1 MNIIKSVKEMLKK
14 GGSEQPIARPDD
26 PRFWT
31 YWSLDGVSLDQRG
44 DNIPQ
49 ITETGKQIKELR
61 GWIYA
66 LCNRISNDLISFD
79 RVLQKQNGEE
89 WDEATDYKSK
99 EFLKIL
105 DNPFQY
111 GSIED
116 FFKVQSLALNLTGRA
131 NAHIKTIGTGGVVL
145 DKLVPISPEH
155 INYHVDDFGVLDYWD
170 YRAQRNIRLTPEQ
183 ILYTHYQSPTD
194 IYSPLSPVKAVSDGI
209 NLYHEALNYNYK
221 WVKNDT
227 QASAYGSPRA
237 GYDFDQKGIDKL
249 KAWARSQLGRIGNFE
264 ILPVGMDIVAK
275 ANGSRQMQ
283 FGGDLERLAQEIA
296 NAYGYMLFLLTGAGI
311 NRSVMEVGLYIARES
326 CIRPHAKIIEAAFN
340 KQVVQRFLGPDYW
353 YSFVIPE
360 VKFSEDT
367 AKMLQ
372 NDLQFNIRSR
382 EEIREE
388 RGLDPEFTG
397 TETNP
402 RVQISIPQEELPE
415 PEPAPQPNKI
425 IKLIQPKPLMLKS
438 SFKSDERFFEWKSFD
453 TLANAVQTPFA
464 GDLLRSFKRQGKQ
477 YIQRVKAAYELG
489 EPVTAEMFDWEFA
502 YSDVKKVSIPHIK
515 NGASRGYQNGK
526 RQARSRG
533 EYEENAIR
541 ESYLSLRIDKMAN
554 VTTQTTYLKLA
565 ELIAKGT
572 PSKKTAKAES
582 VMITLDDF
590 IKEIG
595 DLFNGFDSRA
605 VMSAETQTVGVLN
618 WGMQEGYK
626 DSDVSGKE
634 WLSQQDGRVR
644 GPNSTPPSEY
654 NHELDGV
661 IVPLNGKF
669 NTGPESIEYPGDP
682 TASAGNIC
690 NCRCS
695 ILPTF

>member
-1 MNIIKSVKEMLKK
+1 MNPIKSIKGMFKK
-14 GGSEQPIARPDD
+14 DGPVQPIARPDD

-31 YWSLDGVSLDQRG
+31 YWSLDGVSTDQQSG
-44 DNIPQ
+44 IPQ
-49 ITETGKQIKELR
+49 INEAGKQLKGLR
-61 GWIYA
+61 GWVFA
-66 LCNRISNDLISFD
+66 LCNRISNDLISFE
-79 RVLQKQNGEE
+79 RVLQKQNSDGT
-89 WDEATDYKSK
+89 WDEATDYKAK

-111 GSIED
+111 GSAED
-116 FFKVQSLALNLTGRA
+116 YFKVQSLALNLTGRA
-131 NAHIKTIGTGGVVL
+131 NAHIKTIGTAGVVL

-155 INYHVDDFGVLDYWD
+155 INYHVDDFGMLDYWD
-170 YRAQRNIRLTPEQ
+170 FRARHNIRLSPDK
-183 ILYTHYQSPTD
+183 ILYTHYQSPND
-194 IYSPLSPVKAVSDGI
+194 IYTPLSPVKAVSDGI

-227 QASAYGSPRA
+227 QASAYGSPRV
-237 GYDFDQKGIDKL
+237 GYDFDQKAIDKL
-249 KAWARSQLGRIGNFE
+249 KAWARAQVGRIGNFE

-283 FGGDLERLAQEIA
+283 FGGDLEKLAQEMA

-311 NRSVMEVGLYIARES
+311 NRSVMEVGLYITRES

-360 VKFSEDT
+360 LKFSDDT

-372 NDLQFNIRSR
+372 NDLQYNIRSR

-397 TETNP
+397 TEPNP
-402 RVQISIPQEELPE
+402 KVQVSFQQPTVE
-415 PEPAPQPNKI
+415 PEPPVQPTKT
-425 IKLIQPKPLMLKS
+425 IKLIQPKPLKLKS
-438 SFKSDERFFEWKSFD
+438 SFKSEDRFFEWKSFD
-453 TLANAVQTPFA
+453 TLATAVQSPFA

-477 YIQRVKAAYELG
+477 YVQRVKAAYESG
-489 EPVTAEMFDWEFA
+489 EPITAEMFDREFA
-502 YSDVKKVSIPHIK
+502 HSDVKKISTPHIK

-533 EYEENAIR
+533 EYEENALR
-541 ESYLSLRIDKMAN
+541 EAYLGLRIDKMAD
-554 VTTQTTYLKLA
+554 VTTHTTYQKIAALV
-565 ELIAKGT
+565 AKGT
-572 PSKKTAKAES
+572 PSKKTEKANS
-582 VMITLDDF
+582 VMITLEDF
-590 IKEIG
+590 IKEVDDMFG
-595 DLFNGFDSRA
+595 GFDFRA
-605 VMSAETQTVGVLN
+605 ALGAETQTIGVLN

-634 WLSQQDGRVR
+634 WLSQQDDRVR

-654 NHELDGV
+654 NHEIDGE

-669 NTGPESIEYPGDP
+669 NTGAEMIDYPGDP
-682 TASAGNIC
+682 TASPGNIC
-690 NCRCS
+690 NCRCAM
-695 ILPTF
+695 LPTF